1 MGVAVRSLESKVDPT
16 RQAMPAKPSAQ
27 PKGLPSLL
35 CLFLYLL
42 PTEF

>member
-1 MGVAVRSLESKVDPT
+1 LESKVDPT
-16 RQAMPAKPSAQ
+16 RQAMPAATPSAQ